1 MADRACLLESS
12 GLESGAPLIG
22 LGILLLFSGTIA
34 YLIQGEG
41 AIPIVVV
48 IFGAAGIFMLWAGL
62 TK

>member
-1 MADRACLLESS
+1 MADRACPLEAS

-22 LGILLLFSGTIA
+22 LGLLLLFSGTIA

-41 AIPIVVV
+41 AIPIMV